1 MPKRNGCSPPHKP
14 STDLILRGVKGPS
27 PAGTTAFVGL
37 RALDPLLQ
45 YHILAHGVGTSFLA
59 RLGLSTVPLS
69 VSVVTRTGLKLID
82 QLGLPLDRLL
92 LLGMAVGSAAK
103 HILWVTYLSKEEF
116 PVRNALPI
124 SAYNTLCNSLNSLLL
139 LAAATSAS
147 LSTWPWTIPVPGS
160 GGRGPAGA
168 PSPRARLSLPV
179 ALGALLF
186 IVGTALET
194 ASEVQRKRFKD
205 NPDHKGKL
213 CREGLWAWARHINYG
228 GYWLWRSGY
237 ALASGGWVAGGAM
250 ALLQGVFFAK
260 SGMVSLDYY
269 MSRKYKDQWGRY
281 KEDVRWKLFPGVY

>member
-1 MPKRNGCSPPHKP
+1 MPSKNGCSPPHKP

-45 YHILAHGVGTSFLA
+45 YHILAHGLGTGFLA

-69 VSVVTRTGLKLID
+69 AAVVTRTGLRLID
-82 QLGLPLDRLL
+82 RLGLPLDRLL
-92 LLGMAVGSAAK
+92 LLGMAAGAAAK
-103 HILWVTYLSKEEF
+103 HILWVAYLSQEAF

-124 SAYNTLCNSLNSLLL
+124 AAYNTLCNGLNSLLL

-147 LSTWPWTIPVPGS
+147 LSTWPWTVPVPG
-160 GGRGPAGA
+160 A
-168 PSPRARLSLPV
+168 PSSSSSSSSPRARLSLPV

-186 IVGTALET
+186 VVGTALET

-205 NPDHKGKL
+205 NPDNKGKL
-213 CREGLWAWARHINYG
+213 CREGLWAWARHVNYG

-237 ALASGGWVAGGAM
+237 ALASGGWVAGAAM
-250 ALLQGVFFAK
+250 ALLQGWFFAK

-269 MSRKYKDQWGRY
+269 MSRRYKDQWGRY
-281 KEDVRWKLFPGVY
+281 KEDVRWKLFPGIY